1 MVKVRLTKDS
11 TRREPPRPERETEP
25 KPKPKA
31 DQGSH
36 PTPRGMTERQWFIS
50 LLVAA
55 GLLLLLTFRGCALPS
70 GVGPKAKPSAPP
82 TQTAPPSGQPG
93 AGQEYTVQGGDTL
106 SAIASRFGVTVDA
119 LAQANNI
126 NLNQRVILRVGQKLT
141 IPAKTQ

>member
-1 MVKVRLTKDS
+1 MVKVRLSKDS
-11 TRREPPRPERETEP
+11 PRRQPPPRPEPEAQP
-25 KPKPKA
+25 QAQPP
-31 DQGSH
+31 QVSH
-36 PTPRGMTERQWFIS
+36 PTPRGMTERQWVIS

-70 GVGPKAKPSAPP
+70 GVGPKAKPSPPP
-82 TQTAPPSGQPG
+82 TQSAPPSGQPG

-106 SAIASRFGVTVDA
+106 SAIANRFGVSVEA

-141 IPAKTQ
+141 IPAKTP